1 MILLYG
7 YTVAFTLAKY
17 FIKNKKNAS
26 QKLLLHNVSL
36 EIEADFE

>member
-7 YTVAFTLAKY
+7 YTIAFTLAKY
-17 FIKNKKNAS
+17 FIKKKNAS
-26 QKLLLHNVSL
+26 QKLLLQSVSL